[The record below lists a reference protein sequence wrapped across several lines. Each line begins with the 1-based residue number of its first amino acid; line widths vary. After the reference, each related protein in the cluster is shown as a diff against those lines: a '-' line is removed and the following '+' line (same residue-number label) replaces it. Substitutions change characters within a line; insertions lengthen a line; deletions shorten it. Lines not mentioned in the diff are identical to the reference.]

1 MKNCTELRM
10 NLSEVYEG
18 IKDKTIAVQ
27 DAQQLIAAAR
37 VMVYSA
43 GKEVEYAKAR
53 REVPEIEFLS
63 K

>member
-1 MKNCTELRM
+1 M

-18 IKDKTIAVQ
+18 IKNKTIAVE

-43 GKEVEYAKAR
+43 GKEIEYAKSR
-53 REVPEIEFLS
+53 RELPEIEFLS